1 MYAHWFR
8 IIGNKREI
16 KTDRDKSLHISGYST
31 VMNCSFPSLS
41 HCRVSLSLPKPED
54 FQSLK
59 MEQNS
64 FPFSYRSNALEISI
78 RNWIVTYAA
87 CIDSSKPTS
96 FPRERRVGER
106 TWDRGWVETAKKR
119 IAYGNDFDLYKT
131 KQSFQEGLESSPW
144 KNDIWT
150 CLIL

>member
-1 MYAHWFR
+1 MYAQWFR

-41 HCRVSLSLPKPED
+41 HCRVSLSLPKPEY

-64 FPFSYRSNALEISI
+64 FLFSYRSNALNALEISI
-78 RNWIVTYAA
+78 RN
-87 CIDSSKPTS
+87 
-96 FPRERRVGER
+96 
-106 TWDRGWVETAKKR
+106 
-119 IAYGNDFDLYKT
+119 
-131 KQSFQEGLESSPW
+131 
-144 KNDIWT
+144 
-150 CLIL
+150 